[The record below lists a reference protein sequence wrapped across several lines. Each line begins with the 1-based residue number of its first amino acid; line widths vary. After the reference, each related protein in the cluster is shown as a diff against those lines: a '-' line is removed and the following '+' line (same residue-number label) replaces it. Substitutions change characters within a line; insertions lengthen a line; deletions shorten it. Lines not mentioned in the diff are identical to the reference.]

1 MINADENH
9 FVDVNEM
16 VLDVV
21 YTVEIR
27 QPSLVTRFDF

>member
-1 MINADENH
+1 MLNADENH

-27 QPSLVTRFDF
+27 PSGLVTRFDF

>member
-27 QPSLVTRFDF
+27 QSSHVTRFDS